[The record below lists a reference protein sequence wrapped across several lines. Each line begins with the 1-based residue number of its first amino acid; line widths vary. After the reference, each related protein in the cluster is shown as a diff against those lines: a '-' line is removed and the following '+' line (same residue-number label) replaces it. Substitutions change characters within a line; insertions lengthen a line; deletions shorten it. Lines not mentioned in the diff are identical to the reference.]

1 MLTLFAMATE
11 FLRRYVVL
19 SCWRCCCVCRVPA
32 SLRGALVLTLFAMAA
47 EFLRRYVVLEHE
59 MLSYFDTETSAK
71 ANDTIEKRDMLSV
84 TATTDN
90 RCAS

>member
-1 MLTLFAMATE
+1 MVT
-11 FLRRYVVL
+11 
-19 SCWRCCCVCRVPA
+19 
-32 SLRGALVLTLFAMAA
+32 

>member
-1 MLTLFAMATE
+1 MVT
-11 FLRRYVVL
+11 
-19 SCWRCCCVCRVPA
+19 
-32 SLRGALVLTLFAMAA
+32 

-90 RCAS
+90 RCASRTSSFWGYEKQYCAPKYYTFGFDFRAFVA